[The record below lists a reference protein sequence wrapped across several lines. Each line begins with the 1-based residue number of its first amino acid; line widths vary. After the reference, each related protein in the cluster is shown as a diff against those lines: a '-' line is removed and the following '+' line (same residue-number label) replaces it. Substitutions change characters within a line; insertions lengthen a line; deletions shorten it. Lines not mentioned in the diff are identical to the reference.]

1 MTVFII
7 LVNDNWSYFF
17 VFGES
22 TLLFES
28 LILNTAMV
36 TPLAW
41 LCDKIT
47 KIYWM
52 MFQGDLNTK
61 KKFQVFTYR
70 APEQSGVE

>member
-28 LILNTAMV
+28 LILNNAMV

-47 KIYWM
+47 KIY
-52 MFQGDLNTK
+52 
-61 KKFQVFTYR
+61 
-70 APEQSGVE
+70 